1 MKFSIDRSTLLK
13 ALSHTQ
19 TVVERKSVTPILS
32 NVLLSAEDNR
42 LSISATDLDLS
53 LIETIPAHVEE
64 RGTTTVSAHLL
75 HDIVRKLP
83 DNSSI
88 EMSEK
93 PDTNLLTLKSGKAKF
108 SLPTLDAKD
117 FTNIKTSGLP
127 HAFVVHSK
135 DLAHLIGST
144 RFSMSTE
151 EARYYL
157 NGIYFHTKDAE
168 QRPVL
173 RTVATDGHRLAL
185 AEMDQPQGA
194 HGMPDVII
202 PRKTVTEVAKIL
214 EEIEGDVHVSL
225 SLTQIIFNFG
235 KALIASRLID
245 GSFPDYEK
253 VIPHNN
259 HASLTVS
266 RKQLCDVIDRISTI
280 ASDKTKGIRIAI
292 EQKNITISA
301 SSNNQSMGT
310 EDCDATYNGTPFNT
324 GFNARYLLEVTQQIK
339 SETVEF
345 KLSDDN
351 SPAILKGVGEE
362 EAFYV
367 MMPMRV

>member
-19 TVVERKSVTPILS
+19 MIVERKSVTPILS
-32 NVLLSAEDNR
+32 NVLLSAEENR

-53 LIETIPAHVEE
+53 LIETIPAQIEE
-64 RGTTTVSAHLL
+64 KGTTTVSAHLF
-75 HDIVRKLP
+75 HDIVRKIP
-83 DNSSI
+83 DGASI
-88 EMSEK
+88 EISEK
-93 PDTNLLTLKSGKAKF
+93 PDTHLLTLKSGKAKF

-135 DLAHLIGST
+135 DLIHLIGST
-144 RFSMSTE
+144 RSSMSTE
-151 EARYYL
+151 EVRYYL
-157 NGIYFHTKDAE
+157 NGIYLHTKEVD

-185 AEMDQPQGA
+185 AEIDQPQGA

-202 PRKTVTEVAKIL
+202 PRKTITEVAKIL

-245 GSFPDYEK
+245 GAFPDYER
-253 VIPHNN
+253 VIPSNN

-266 RKQLCDVIDRISTI
+266 RKQFCDVVDRVSTI
-280 ASDKTKGIRIAI
+280 TSDKTKGIRVVV
-292 EQKNITISA
+292 EPKSVTVSA
-301 SSNNQSMGT
+301 FANNQSMAT
-310 EDCDATYNGTPFNT
+310 EDCDATYNGQTLST
-324 GFNARYLLEVTQQIK
+324 GFNARYLLEVAQQIK
-339 SETVEF
+339 SETIEF

-351 SPAILKGVGEE
+351 APAILKGIDEQDV
-362 EAFYV
+362 FYV
-367 MMPMRV
+367 MMPLRV